1 MLKDRFLDHSNEL
14 MKYMSVNC
22 IFILTGWACQ
32 ETIVFAKCFFY
43 KGEIDLLVDIL

>member
-1 MLKDRFLDHSNEL
+1 MLKDRFLDNSNEL

-22 IFILTGWACQ
+22 ILILTGWACQ
-32 ETIVFAKCFFY
+32 ETIVFAY